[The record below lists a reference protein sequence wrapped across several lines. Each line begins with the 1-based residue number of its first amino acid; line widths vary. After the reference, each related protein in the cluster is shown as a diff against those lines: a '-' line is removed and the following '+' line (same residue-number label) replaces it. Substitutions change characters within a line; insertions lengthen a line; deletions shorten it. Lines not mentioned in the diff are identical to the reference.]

1 MCQDSSG
8 LTHSSHPAPQGEGR
22 GRPERES
29 LSWWLVRELV
39 STAWEGACRP
49 SNCTTASRSSP
60 LSTSL
65 CYPRLIC
72 HTAQSR
78 STVSAR
84 LALLEIASPHPSSIH
99 TAEERFAPSKLNL
112 VTMNMDPCTEE
123 KGKTWRQEKR
133 REGTTAGDEGGD
145 ARWSEMEEGRRATS
159 EEDHS
164 NGDAQEGG
172 G

>member
-1 MCQDSSG
+1 
-8 LTHSSHPAPQGEGR
+8 
-22 GRPERES
+22 
-29 LSWWLVRELV
+29 
-39 STAWEGACRP
+39 
-49 SNCTTASRSSP
+49 
-60 LSTSL
+60 
-65 CYPRLIC
+65 
-72 HTAQSR
+72 
-78 STVSAR
+78 
-84 LALLEIASPHPSSIH
+84 
-99 TAEERFAPSKLNL
+99 
-112 VTMNMDPCTEE
+112 MNMDPCTEE